1 MLRIVI
7 TDDEE
12 RIRQGLAKMITSAG
26 GDYRIVGLFGS
37 GTELLERLDEL
48 EFDLL
53 ITDIKM
59 PAMSGIRL
67 VELLREQ
74 RPELRAAIVS
84 GFSDF
89 EYARQAIRLGAIDY
103 LIKPIDKEELYRLL
117 AKLRLELA
125 DARQRDRDRLRE
137 ALRASLTGGAAGPAA
152 AARLAALLPTQPLA
166 CGCVI
171 IRSEAPLPAALPELE
186 PAAFQAEFLERAA
199 LTTHEL
205 CVVYGVEARQ
215 PERLLPLGRRLAE
228 RAMDALPGTLAAGIA
243 GGAAGTGGAAGWL
256 TCCREA
262 QRASRRAL
270 YSPARTDIAVA
281 GETAEKPLLADVY
294 ARIDKELRQEAQVLD
309 TVKLLGSLRAVFR
322 ELAAL
327 KPELDDVA
335 ECCDKIVY
343 MLQHEIAEF
352 PAALARRYGGAHDWL
367 AELKLGLR
375 LRTIETR
382 FVELVQELLADIRE
396 ERERSGNRVIEKV
409 KRMIEEEY
417 NRDIELGR
425 LAERV
430 FLTPSYLSKLFK
442 SETGETLT
450 DYLIGIRMNRA
461 KQLLKEH
468 AEMKTYEVGEQVGYA
483 DPAYFNK
490 IFKKMVG
497 VTPKEFKDQAR

>member
-26 GDYRIVGLFGS
+26 EDYRIVGLFAS
-37 GTELLERLDEL
+37 GPELLERLDEL

-59 PAMSGIRL
+59 PAMNGIRL
-67 VELLREQ
+67 VELLHER

-89 EYARQAIRLGAIDY
+89 EYARQAIRLGAVDY

-125 DARQRDRDRLRE
+125 DARRRDRDRLRE
-137 ALRASLTGGAAGPAA
+137 ALRAALAQGAEGPARQ
-152 AARLAALLPTQPLA
+152 RLAALLPAQPLSY
-166 CGCVI
+166 GCAV
-171 IRSEAPLPAALPELE
+171 IRSEAPLAALPELDL
-186 PAAFQAEFLERAA
+186 AAFQADFLELAA

-205 CVVYGVEARQ
+205 CVVYGLEARHPQ
-215 PERLLPLGRRLAE
+215 ERLVPLGRLLAE
-228 RAMDALPGTLAAGIA
+228 RVMDALPGTLAAGIA
-243 GGAAGTGGAAGWL
+243 VGATGADDWPA
-256 TCCREA
+256 CCREA

-281 GETAEKPLLADVY
+281 AETAEKSMLADVH

-309 TVKLLGSLRAVFR
+309 ATKLLGSLRELFR
-322 ELAAL
+322 DLAL
-327 KPELDDVA
+327 LQPELDDIA
-335 ECCDKIVY
+335 ACCDKIVY
-343 MLQHEIAEF
+343 MLQREIAEF
-352 PAALARRYGGAHDWL
+352 PAALARRYDEGDWL

-375 LRTIETR
+375 LRTIEAR
-382 FVELVQELLADIRE
+382 FASMIQELLADVRE
-396 ERERSGNRVIEKV
+396 ERERSGSRVIEKV

-450 DYLIGIRMNRA
+450 DYLIGIRMSRA

-468 AEMKTYEVGEQVGYA
+468 AEMKTYEVGERVGYS